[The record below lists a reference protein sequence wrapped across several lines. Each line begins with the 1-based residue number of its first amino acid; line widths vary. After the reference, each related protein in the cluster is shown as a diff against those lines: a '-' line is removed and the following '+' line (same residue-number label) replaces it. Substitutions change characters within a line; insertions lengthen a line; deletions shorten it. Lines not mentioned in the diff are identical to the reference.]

1 MFRISKRYST
11 IGSNPLIPSKFRV
24 QDPKLLTEISVKNRQ
39 LTPSEEAR
47 VHGLQRIAMDAAG
60 YSKAPTTAKRAFWTF
75 WASSSIV
82 FLSVLYNVVENYWN
96 ELELYKI
103 GEKAAKDFVEEIID
117 KEYDY
122 SELKAIFVGKSK
134 ENIMTFALGKAILM
148 KSKENEEL
156 KFKIVAAR
164 NFLHFLTNDFKVE
177 DVKVGS
183 SLSAYTKGAFAM
195 ENFVEYFERF
205 PLLSLYTLH
214 LLKNIPN
221 GSSISQRK
229 LFVYLI
235 SRRSEIPLEVR
246 QELILILR
254 AYPGLQEFIHDE
266 KVAADE
272 AYKIA
277 LLSETDN
284 YQKRNT
290 ETVRDFLKDLS
301 S

>member
-1 MFRISKRYST
+1 MFRISKRFST
-11 IGSNPLIPSKFRV
+11 IGSNPLVPSKFRV
-24 QDPKLLTEISVKNRQ
+24 QDPKLLTESSVKNRQ

-47 VHGLQRIAMDAAG
+47 VHGLQRLAMDAAG

-75 WASSSIV
+75 WASSSIIFFSV
-82 FLSVLYNVVENYWN
+82 FYNVVENYWN

-103 GEKAAKDFVEEIID
+103 GEKNAAAFVDEIIE
-117 KEYDY
+117 KNYDFF
-122 SELKAIFVGKSK
+122 ELKSTFVGKSK
-134 ENIMTFALGKAILM
+134 ENILTFALGKAILM

-164 NFLHFLTNDFKVE
+164 NFLHFVTNDFKID

-195 ENFVEYFERF
+195 ENFVEYLERF
-205 PLLSLYTLH
+205 PLLTLYALH

-221 GSSISQRK
+221 GSSVNQRK
-229 LFVYLI
+229 LFVFLL

-266 KVAADE
+266 KIRADE

-290 ETVRDFLKDLS
+290 ETVRDFLKELS

>member
-1 MFRISKRYST
+1 MLRVSKRYST
-11 IGSNPLIPSKFRV
+11 IGSNPLVPSKFRV

-39 LTPSEEAR
+39 LTPTEEAR

-75 WASSSIV
+75 WAASSIV
-82 FLSVLYNVVENYWN
+82 FFSVLYNVVENYWN

-103 GEKAAKDFVEEIID
+103 GEESAKHFVEEIVA
-117 KEYDY
+117 KNYDY
-122 SELKAIFVGKSK
+122 FQLKATFVGRSK
-134 ENIMTFALGKAILM
+134 ENIMTFALEKAILM
-148 KSKENEEL
+148 KSKENEDL

-164 NFLHFLTNDFKVE
+164 NFLHFVTNDFKID
-177 DVKVGS
+177 DVKVGT

-195 ENFVEYFERF
+195 ENFVELLERF

-214 LLKNIPN
+214 LLKDIPN
-221 GSSISQRK
+221 GSSVNQRK
-229 LFVYLI
+229 LFVFLL
-235 SRRSEIPLEVR
+235 SRRSEIPVDVR

-266 KVAADE
+266 KMKADE